1 MDLHQP
7 LSLKNAAGKRGP
19 YPTKTSINLVSADAA
34 HGNVL
39 TQVALFV
46 IAMVLIGIFAKF
58 AVIDPLAGSLDSSAQ
73 VDAAKGQLAALKA
86 ENADFAEVNKQY
98 ERYVATG
105 LTDEEQNLA
114 DRDGIINLLETKVMG
129 VGYLSSLDVAGNTAT
144 VTCLGASLDEVSSLV
159 ESLEADGRV
168 SHVTVSTAQG
178 DTDVTASATI
188 QITFVGALD
197 GGDGADGGTAG
208 GSAVGSASGQGE
220 GAQQ

>member
-7 LSLKNAAGKRGP
+7 LSLKNAAGKRGL

-39 TQVALFV
+39 TQVALFA

-73 VDAAKGQLAALKA
+73 VDAAQGQLAALKA
-86 ENADFAEVNKQY
+86 ENANFAEVNKQY

-105 LTDEEQNLA
+105 LTEEEQNLA

-129 VGYLSSLDVAGNTAT
+129 VGYLSSLDVARNTAT
-144 VTCLGASLDEVSSLV
+144 VTCLGASLDEVSNLV

-168 SHVTVSTAQG
+168 SHVTVSTAQS

-197 GGDGADGGTAG
+197 GGTAG
-208 GSAVGSASGQGE
+208 GSAVGSASDQGE

>member
-144 VTCLGASLDEVSSLV
+144 VTCLGASLV

-168 SHVTVSTAQG
+168 SHVTVSTAQS